1 MDTEKQTIIKKLVDE
16 FGTKDL
22 VVVIGAADPEVA
34 QVTAET
40 VTVGDPSFAGPLT
53 GVSLRLPVYHIL
65 EPEVKRA
72 VPSDVYEEQVGFMEL
87 VSDAEEIG
95 KTFKAIRDKIESGR

>member
-22 VVVIGAADPEVA
+22 VVVIGVADPEVA

>member
-95 KTFKAIRDKIESGR
+95 KAFKAIRDKIESGS

>member
-22 VVVIGAADPEVA
+22 VVVIGVADPEVA

-95 KTFKAIRDKIESGR
+95 KTFKAIRDKIESGS

>member
-95 KTFKAIRDKIESGR
+95 KTFKAIRDKIESGS

>member
-22 VVVIGAADPEVA
+22 VVVIGVADPEVA

-40 VTVGDPSFAGPLT
+40 VTFGDPSFAGPLA

>member
-1 MDTEKQTIIKKLVDE
+1 MDTEKQAIIKKLVDDV
-16 FGTKDL
+16 GTKDL

-40 VTVGDPSFAGPLT
+40 VTFGDPSFAGPLA

-65 EPEVKRA
+65 EPEVKEA
-72 VPSDVYEEQVGFMEL
+72 VPQNMYQEQAGFMEL
-87 VSDAEEIG
+87 VANTEEIG
-95 KTFKAIRDKIESGR
+95 KIFKEIRDRIRET